1 VALIEAHDR
10 AATAKLLKMA
20 REKKFEARV
29 RATGADLNQ
38 SANFAQSK

>member
-1 VALIEAHDR
+1 M
-10 AATAKLLKMA
+10 TAQRLQNWLKMA